1 MGRRGGKEG
10 GRKEEKERRGKGE
23 SNKIPHLFYGA
34 IFLVC
39 RRFSIHA
46 QLYFTLIWV
55 NQGHTQHSC
64 THAPML
70 NGYKLPRLLVQKEIT
85 TDEEL

>member
-1 MGRRGGKEG
+1 MG
-10 GRKEEKERRGKGE
+10 GRGEEEE
-23 SNKIPHLFYGA
+23 SNKILHVATYLFYGA
-34 IFLVC
+34 IFLAC
-39 RRFSIHA
+39 RRLSIHV

-55 NQGHTQHSC
+55 NQGCTQHSYM
-64 THAPML
+64 HAPML